1 MQRTRSTSKNNIVN
15 KCGIAFSELRLFV
28 ENHSLELHEIWR
40 ENTLGNTLYSSW
52 SIEKNWTLTEE
63 ILDIPVNLQ
72 QGMIKDL
79 SVKLAGIV
87 ACLLHANCKDNL
99 TTRYVLQINKTDFE
113 GLHIFIDVAI
123 TTVHTS
129 SKLSENRS
137 LCYWLAFCHFW
148 WPKDQRLGEQV
159 EWNTGFQNCVLLFSA
174 KHVPDSKMISL
185 KRINT

>member
-28 ENHSLELHEIWR
+28 ENHSLELHEIWL
-40 ENTLGNTLYSSW
+40 ENTSEILYTV
-52 SIEKNWTLTEE
+52 IGVLKKTEE
-63 ILDIPVNLQ
+63 ILAIPVNLQ

-113 GLHIFIDVAI
+113 GLYIFIDVAI
-123 TTVHTS
+123 TTVYTS

-137 LCYWLAFCHFW
+137 SCY
-148 WPKDQRLGEQV
+148 
-159 EWNTGFQNCVLLFSA
+159 
-174 KHVPDSKMISL
+174 
-185 KRINT
+185 